1 MYAYRSAIRSSRR
14 RKFAGPSEELRLAI
28 TFCRRDG
35 GDGPAKLRIPLSLR
49 NVKRFLPKTEEM
61 DRPID
66 ELSRLG
72 FKLTHR
78 GRLSASMR
86 CRRDLFEKIFGTTLT
101 KFQLDTKEN
110 YAFHS
115 FYYPEQGAPWNP
127 SRILQGL
134 IDDAYIQW
142 PHIYMA
148 RKKPTPSAIP
158 PKVSYFHLEM
168 PQDVSSLLNATRVHR
183 EGTTGK
189 GIRVVMIDTGFAH
202 GSHPFFATN
211 GFKSTVVL
219 APGAV
224 NKKTDPDGHGTG
236 QSTNIFSVAPG
247 ATFIGVKVNC
257 DDDECI
263 GATILE
269 GFQTALQ
276 YEPHIISV
284 SAGSDLRDENSK
296 MQLSKLPGNLAA
308 LEAEILA
315 AIDSG
320 ITVVFSAGN
329 GHFSFPGMMP
339 DVISVGGV
347 FVDQRGKSR
356 ASDLASAFDSK
367 IYPGRHV
374 PDFCGLVGMKPP
386 ADLTSLDNYIMLP
399 IPPGCRLD
407 TLEILRPDE
416 GTGPQDGWAAFSGTS
431 AAAPQIAGVCALLKE
446 KNPQLTPSEVKA
458 ILRRTARKVLVGHSN
473 PDSSDDGIP
482 QKAGPGDDGATGA
495 GLIDAFS
502 AWKEV

>member
-1 MYAYRSAIRSSRR
+1 MYACRSAIQSSRR
-14 RKFAGPSEELRLAI
+14 RKFAGPSEELHLAV
-28 TFCRRDG
+28 TFRRGDG
-35 GDGPAKLRIPLSLR
+35 GDGPTKFRIPLSLK
-49 NVKRFLPKTEEM
+49 NVKGFLPKPEEM
-61 DRPID
+61 NRSID
-66 ELSRLG
+66 ELSKLG
-72 FKLTHR
+72 FKLSQR
-78 GRLSASMR
+78 GRITASMR
-86 CRRDLFEKIFGTTLT
+86 CRRDLFEKTFGTTLT

-115 FYYPEQGAPWNP
+115 FYFPAQGAPWEP
-127 SRILQGL
+127 SLILQGL

-142 PHIYMA
+142 PHIYMG
-148 RKKPTPSAIP
+148 RKKSTPSAKP
-158 PKVSYFHLEM
+158 PKVNYFHLEM
-168 PQDVSSLLNATRVHR
+168 PQDVSSLLNATKVHR
-183 EGTTGK
+183 AGTTGK
-189 GIRVVMIDTGFAH
+189 GIRVVMIDSGFAH
-202 GSHPFFATN
+202 RSHPFFAAN
-211 GFKSTVVL
+211 GFKSKVVL

-224 NKKTDPDGHGTG
+224 NGKTDPDGHGTG
-236 QSTNIFSVAPG
+236 QSTNVFSVAPG
-247 ATFIGVKVNC
+247 ATFIGVKVNR
-257 DDDECI
+257 DDDESI

-276 YEPHIISV
+276 YEPHIISI
-284 SAGSDLRDENSK
+284 SMGSDLRDENSEK
-296 MQLSKLPGNLAA
+296 QLSKLPGNLAA

-315 AIDSG
+315 AVDSG

-347 FVDQRGKSR
+347 FVDQRHKRR

-367 IYPGRHV
+367 IYSGRHV

-399 IPPGCRLD
+399 IPPGCKLD
-407 TLEILRPDE
+407 KLRILRPEE
-416 GTGPQDGWAAFSGTS
+416 GTGPHDGWAAFSGTS

-446 KNPQLTPSEVKA
+446 KNPKLTPSEIKA
-458 ILRRTARKVLVGHSN
+458 VLRHTARKVLVGHSN

-482 QKAGPGDDGATGA
+482 QKACPGDDGATGA

-502 AWKEV
+502 AWKQL